1 MRSLVHHVLHGR
13 VCGSG
18 LSGLPWV
25 AVPRPASDDQRIDVT
40 AAGHLNPVGVARCQ
54 AFQGYCLSQTVTLWT
69 ACPCAFVPLVVTVIV
84 FPSSETTRVEVATT
98 LSPFLSVRSMVR
110 ASMRLRATV
119 SAFCDPV
126 IG

>member
-1 MRSLVHHVLHGR
+1 MGASVGA
-13 VCGSG
+13 S
-18 LSGLPWV
+18 SW
-25 AVPRPASDDQRIDVT
+25 VPRWSWSQGLLPPNSRIEVT
-40 AAGHLNPVGVARCQ
+40 AAGHLNPAGGARCQ
-54 AFQGYCLSQTVTLWT
+54 ACQGYCLSQTVTLLV